1 MIVFLTFISLL
12 FAVNVHVLLCNHLY
26 ARFFNFV
33 DFPGCIVSKQ
43 QKRLFKT
50 VAVAGSS
57 SKEESCGVKLCIF
70 FLIEAS
76 KKVFLYVLF
85 NKYCVQP
92 LKTSMFGSKQK
103 DPAYFLLAVN

>member
-1 MIVFLTFISLL
+1 MYSLN
-12 FAVNVHVLLCNHLY
+12 AK
-26 ARFFNFV
+26 
-33 DFPGCIVSKQ
+33 S
-43 QKRLFKT
+43 LFKT
-50 VAVAGSS
+50 VAVVCSS
-57 SKEESCGVKLCIF
+57 SEKESCGVKLCIF

-92 LKTSMFGSKQK
+92 LKTSMFGSKQ